1 MPHPSV
7 LSQPLAAL
15 VEPLARES
23 FFGEDLLSVV
33 RSQLKSFLEMSLDLE
48 LTHYLGCGRH
58 QRTDGRQGYRNGYY
72 TRDLETGFGLLA
84 QIRVPRCRKGGFQ
97 PSLFQRY
104 QRRQKQVEHFVQALF
119 FAGVSTRAVG
129 EVLEV
134 LLGIAPSAAAV
145 STMVA
150 RIDTQ
155 VQAFHRRPLADE
167 YVYLFLD
174 GLTVTLKEA
183 PEAKK
188 RLVLVAYGLT
198 ATGQRVLLDYRVA
211 PSESSTEWE
220 RFLKSL
226 YDRGLHG
233 RKLRLITTDGGS
245 GLRAALP
252 LVYGDV
258 PHQLCWAHK
267 LRNVAAHLKRSDQAA
282 CLAQAQEIY
291 RAETRKEARQAWHA
305 WLDTWRET
313 APEAVRCLG
322 KDLEPLLTFL
332 TAPGIPPAH
341 HRCVRTT
348 NYIERVMREL
358 RRRTRPM
365 GAFAHK
371 SSCDRLF
378 YGVVQRLNRH
388 WSRKTLSAFT
398 QKS

>member
-1 MPHPSV
+1 MPQSPV
-7 LSQPLAAL
+7 LSQPLSAL
-15 VEPLARES
+15 VEPLDRES
-23 FFGEDLLSVV
+23 FFGEDLLSLV
-33 RSQLKSFLEMSLDLE
+33 RSQFKSFLEMSLDLE
-48 LTHYLGCGRH
+48 LTAHLGCSRH

-72 TRDLETGFGLLA
+72 TRDLETGFGLLE
-84 QIRVPRCRKGGFQ
+84 QIKVPRCRTAGFQ

-104 QRRQKQVEHFVQALF
+104 QRRRAEVDRFAQALF
-119 FAGVSTRAVG
+119 FAGVSTRGVG

-134 LLGIAPSAAAV
+134 LLGIAPSAATVSRIVAQLDRAV
-145 STMVA
+145 
-150 RIDTQ
+150 R
-155 VQAFHRRPLADE
+155 AFHRRPLPDD

-174 GLTVTLKEA
+174 GLTVTLKEL

-198 ATGQRVLLDYRVA
+198 TQGQRVLLDYRVVQ
-211 PSESSTEWE
+211 SESSTEWE

-226 YDRGLHG
+226 YERGLHG

-252 LVYGDV
+252 LVYGEI

-267 LRNVAAHLKRSDQAA
+267 LRNVAGHLNRSQQAA

-291 RAETRKEARQAWHA
+291 RAENRKTARAAWHRWAVA
-305 WLDTWRET
+305 WRDV

-322 KDLEPLLTFL
+322 KDLEALLMFL
-332 TAPGIPPAH
+332 SVPEIPRKH

-378 YGVVQRLNRH
+378 YGVVQRLNRS
-388 WSRKTLSAFT
+388 WSRKTLPAFT
-398 QKS
+398 HNS

>member
-1 MPHPSV
+1 MPQSLV
-7 LSQPLAAL
+7 LSQPLSAL
-15 VEPLARES
+15 VEPLERES
-23 FFGEDLLSVV
+23 FFGEELLSLV
-33 RSQLKSFLEMSLDLE
+33 RRQFKSFLEMSLDLE
-48 LTHYLGCGRH
+48 LTAHLGCSRH
-58 QRTDGRQGYRNGYY
+58 QRTDGRHGYRNGYY
-72 TRDLETGFGLLA
+72 TRDLETGFGLLE
-84 QIRVPRCRKGGFQ
+84 QLKVPRGRAAGFQ

-104 QRRQKQVEHFVQALF
+104 QRRRQEVDRFAQALF
-119 FAGVSTRAVG
+119 FAGVSTRGVG

-134 LLGIAPSAAAV
+134 LLGIAPSAATV
-145 STMVA
+145 SRIVA
-150 RIDTQ
+150 QIDRE
-155 VQAFHRRPLADE
+155 VQAFHRRSLTDD

-174 GLTVTLKEA
+174 GLTVTLKEL

-198 ATGQRVLLDYRVA
+198 AQGQRVLLDYRIV

-226 YDRGLHG
+226 YDRGLQG

-245 GLRAALP
+245 GVRAALP
-252 LVYGDV
+252 LVYGET

-267 LRNVAAHLKRSDQAA
+267 LRNVAGHLHRSKQAA

-291 RAETRKEARQAWHA
+291 RAENRKEARQAWHRWAMA
-305 WLDTWRET
+305 WRDV

-322 KDLEPLLTFL
+322 RDLEALLTFL
-332 TAPGIPPAH
+332 SVPEIPRKH

-378 YGVVQRLNRH
+378 YGVVYRLNRN
-388 WSRKTLSAFT
+388 WSRKTLPAFT
-398 QKS
+398 HNS

>member
-1 MPHPSV
+1 MPHLPV
-7 LSQPLAAL
+7 LSQPLSAL
-15 VEPLARES
+15 VEPLERES
-23 FFGEDLLSVV
+23 FFGEDLLSLV
-33 RSQLKSFLEMSLDLE
+33 RSQLKGFLEMSLDLE
-48 LTHYLGCGRH
+48 LTHYLGCSRH
-58 QRTDGRQGYRNGYY
+58 QRTDGRQGYRNGHYH
-72 TRDLETGFGLLA
+72 RDLETGFGLLEH
-84 QIRVPRCRKGGFQ
+84 IRVPRCRAAGFQ

-104 QRRQKQVEHFVQALF
+104 QRRQKEVEHFVQALF

-134 LLGIAPSAAAV
+134 LLGIAPSAAV
-145 STMVA
+145 SRIVA
-150 RIDTQ
+150 QIDTQ
-155 VQAFHRRPLADE
+155 VQAFHRRPLTDE

-211 PSESSTEWE
+211 QSESSTEWE
-220 RFLKSL
+220 RLLRSL
-226 YDRGLHG
+226 YDRGLAG
-233 RKLRLITTDGGS
+233 RKLRLVITDGGS
-245 GLRAALP
+245 GLQAALP
-252 LVYGDV
+252 RVYGEV

-267 LRNVAAHLKRSDQAA
+267 LRNVAGHLKRSDQAA

-291 RAETRKEARQAWHA
+291 RAANRKAARQAWHDWA
-305 WLDTWRET
+305 GTWREV

-322 KDLEPLLTFL
+322 KDLEKLLTFL
-332 TAPGIPPAH
+332 STPGIPRAH
-341 HRCVRTT
+341 HRRVRTT

-371 SSCDRLF
+371 TSCDRLF

-388 WSRKTLSAFT
+388 WSRKPLPAFT
-398 QKS
+398 QNS